1 MADSNSF
8 ITASWVAKKGLTILH
23 DKAKAA
29 VRCNRNYE
37 GLFGKP
43 LAGVP
48 IGTTIQARLPF
59 KYTLRTGAYM
69 SANPLVQRTASLTL
83 NNQNGVDLDLTSVE
97 RQMDI
102 GDFSEQI
109 LQPAMAQISGGIEQN
124 ICALVTQVPT
134 AVGLSSTT
142 VSFNNIVQARQYL
155 TQMLVPD
162 DGDFRSLLVSPI
174 HNYDWVT
181 SNAALYNPQEYISDQ
196 WIEGIIAT
204 RVANFLA
211 FEEVKL
217 AGYTTGTF
225 GTSTPVVKTGTAPG
239 NSGVANAYASTMTLS
254 STGWASGA
262 STLNAGDNLT
272 ISGVYEVD
280 PETKQS
286 LGRLKQFVVTAK
298 ISDTSGEIDAVV
310 SPCAIFTGAYQNCAT
325 STGAQI
331 ATTGTPIAGATITM
345 YSASASTYQQSL
357 AFGRDG
363 ILFAN
368 VPMMDVSEIVKFCAE
383 ESFDGFYLR
392 VIQGYD
398 INSDVLKTRF
408 DNLSGEVLAY
418 QEMCIR
424 VIGT

>member
-8 ITASWVAKKGLTILH
+8 ITASWVAKKSLTILH

-48 IGTTIQARLPF
+48 LGTSIQARLPF

-69 SANPLVQRTASLTL
+69 SANPLVQRTATLTL
-83 NNQNGVDLDLTSVE
+83 NNQNGVDLDLTSIE

-109 LQPAMAQISGGIEQN
+109 LQPAMAQISGGIEAN
-124 ICALVTQVPT
+124 ICSLVTQVAT
-134 AVGLSSTT
+134 QVGSSSTT
-142 VSFNNIVQARQYL
+142 VSFNNIVQARQYI

-162 DGDFRSLLVSPI
+162 DGDFRSLLVSPV

-181 SNAALYNPQEYISDQ
+181 SNQALYNPQEYISDQ
-196 WIEGIIAT
+196 WIEGIIAA

-211 FEEVKL
+211 FEETKV

-225 GTSTPVVKTGTAPG
+225 GTSTPVVKTGTSPG
-239 NSGVANAYASTMTLS
+239 NSGANNAYASTMTLS
-254 STGWASGA
+254 MTGWANGGT
-262 STLNAGDNLT
+262 TLNAGDVLT

-280 PETKQS
+280 PETKAS

-298 ISDTSGEIDAVV
+298 ISDSAGEVDAVV
-310 SPCAIFTGAYQNCAT
+310 APCAIFTGAYQNC
-325 STGAQI
+325 TGATGPI
-331 ATTGTPIAGATITM
+331 ATTGNPLAGNTITM
-345 YSASASTYQQSL
+345 YSASNSTFNQSL
-357 AFGRDG
+357 AFGRDA

-368 VPMMDVSEIVKFCAE
+368 VPMMDVSEVVKFCAE

-418 QEMCIR
+418 QEMAVR
-424 VIGT
+424 VIGL